1 VPDGAIAYTRE
12 VNVRRRT
19 PAEDTAAILRDA
31 VQAGVT
37 IPIPG
42 AREARAGRPNV
53 QPAAAVVTSSS
64 ARHAPMDA
72 LSIRQRLEAERE
84 GGGAPSQRRPASE
97 RTPIATLVRWLTRRP
112 REPEHA

>member
-1 VPDGAIAYTRE
+1 
-12 VNVRRRT
+12 VNVHRWT

-31 VQAGVT
+31 AHDGVT

-53 QPAAAVVTSSS
+53 QAAAAVVKDSS
-64 ARHAPMDA
+64 AVHAPTGTLA
-72 LSIRQRLEAERE
+72 SRQRLESERE

-97 RTPIATLVRWLTRRP
+97 RTLIATLVRWLTRRR
-112 REPEHA
+112 RETEHA

>member
-1 VPDGAIAYTRE
+1 M
-12 VNVRRRT
+12 NVRRRT

-42 AREARAGRPNV
+42 AREAR
-53 QPAAAVVTSSS
+53 AAVVTSSS